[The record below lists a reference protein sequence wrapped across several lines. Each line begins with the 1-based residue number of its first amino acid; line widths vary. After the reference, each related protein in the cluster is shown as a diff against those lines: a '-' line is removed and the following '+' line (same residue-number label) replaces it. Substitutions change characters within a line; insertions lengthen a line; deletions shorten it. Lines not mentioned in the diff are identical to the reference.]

1 MGKYVKLILPRLLAI
16 LMLTSV
22 VVRTG
27 DHSFIGMLLYLL
39 NHPVLMLFTGQI
51 ASLTGGESGNKSP
64 LSIEMYVFL
73 SFIQAA
79 VTNAFSRSVDDLS

>member
-1 MGKYVKLILPRLLAI
+1 MGGYVKPALPRLLAI
-16 LMLTSV
+16 LTLTSV

-27 DHSFIGMLLYLL
+27 DHSFIGMLLYRPT
-39 NHPVLMLFTGQI
+39 HPILTLSTGQI
-51 ASLTGGESGNKSP
+51 ASLTGGESGNKSL

-79 VTNAFSRSVDDLS
+79 ATNTFFRSAGNLS